1 MLKQPDD
8 NVRWDRE
15 IVPKRGLLA
24 IPWGELWRY
33 RDLVWLLSRRD
44 LSAQYKQTVLGPLWF
59 VIQPLLATVV
69 FSLVFGRL
77 SMGGADQPGTAKTPH
92 FLFYMSGLI
101 VWGLLAECVNKTSLT
116 FGRNAQLFGKVYF
129 PRLAVP
135 LAQSLTNL
143 VAFTVQ
149 FSVFLAGL
157 AFYLAK
163 KTWFSDSA
171 HPIHVDPN
179 WRVCLLPLMLVM
191 VIMLGLGVGMIVT
204 SISTRYRDLAL
215 ATSFGVQLWMF
226 GSSVPFP
233 VSAISDP
240 DIRNLLALNPMVP
253 IIEGFRLAFTGAGT
267 VTQTQFVISA
277 VTCVAVFLLG
287 IVMFNRTEQNVM
299 DTV

>member
-1 MLKQPDD
+1 MKNQPDE

-15 IVPKRGLLA
+15 IIPKRGLLS
-24 IPWGELWRY
+24 IPWRELWRY

-77 SMGGADQPGTAKTPH
+77 SMGGATQAGTSKVPH

-143 VAFTVQ
+143 AAFSVQ
-149 FSVFLAGL
+149 FCVFLTGL
-157 AFYLAK
+157 IFYLVK
-163 KTWFSDSA
+163 KNWFADPA
-171 HPIHVDPN
+171 HPVHVDPN
-179 WRVCLLPLMLVM
+179 WRICLLPVMLLMVL
-191 VIMLGLGVGMIVT
+191 MLGLGVGMIVT

-240 DIRNLLALNPMVP
+240 AIRDFLALNPMVP
-253 IIEGFRLAFTGAGT
+253 IIEGFRLAFTGFGT
-267 VTQTQFVISA
+267 VTQAQFATSA
-277 VTCVAVFLLG
+277 ITCVAIFMLG
-287 IVMFNRTEQNVM
+287 VVMFNRTEQNVM